1 MGLKQKVSPAQV
13 REAYEPVVE
22 SMTKEIAD
30 KIKELNG
37 GKSVNAVFVVGGGG
51 KVVGFCKSL
60 ANYLDIP
67 EERVALRGSEVL
79 SDVQFEQTSIKKDS
93 MLVTPVGIC
102 LSFYDQKNSFIFV
115 NINDERIKLYNND
128 KLTVLDAAMQIDY
141 PNEDLFP
148 KRGDSIEY
156 YVNNENPRK

>member
-1 MGLKQKVSPAQV
+1 MSQTALYSQGV
-13 REAYEPVVE
+13 R
-22 SMTKEIAD
+22 
-30 KIKELNG
+30 
-37 GKSVNAVFVVGGGG
+37 VVGGGG

-102 LSFYDQKNSFIFV
+102 LSFYDQKNSFIFIWV
-115 NINDERIKLYNND
+115 INLH
-128 KLTVLDAAMQIDY
+128 
-141 PNEDLFP
+141 
-148 KRGDSIEY
+148 GSI
-156 YVNNENPRK
+156 